1 MALINCPECGREKVS
16 DNAEMCPGCGYG
28 IKAHYARLKEEAEK
42 EERIIEL
49 KKQDE
54 ERIKNIPKPQ
64 KPSYNIAALFIV
76 LTLIAL
82 IAETYLFYVSN
93 NGTLLQK
100 DEVEDIFA
108 MLTVCLPILL
118 IVTIVSIYDYVKRL
132 KQYNYILDHFAE
144 YQKEQYQRRVDR
156 ERKLEASTLYSS
168 GVRVECP
175 YCHSKNTRKISGASK
190 AGNVA
195 LFGVFA
201 AGKVSKQWHCNQCNS
216 DF

>member
-1 MALINCPECGREKVS
+1 MWWHSLTARNVEEKRFRIMRKCVRVAGMALRHIMQDWKRKQN
-16 DNAEMCPGCGYG
+16 
-28 IKAHYARLKEEAEK
+28 K

-175 YCHSKNTRKISGASK
+175 YCHSTNTRKISGASK

-195 LFGVFA
+195 LFGVLLLA
-201 AGKVSKQWHCNQCNS
+201 R
-216 DF
+216 

>member
-49 KKQDE
+49 KK
-54 ERIKNIPKPQ
+54 RIKNIPKPQ

-118 IVTIVSIYDYVKRL
+118 FVTIVSIYDYVKRL